1 MERSSRVR
9 FVTESSVQK
18 SMGVQINK
26 DPFNTCLLENEPC
39 LSPTLVTARLCKL
52 LVRISTKQDLA
63 TKIQTKTLI
72 AIIQPNES
80 VTNRHLVLSTKCRQ
94 TN

>member
-1 MERSSRVR
+1 MTGGEEQQQGEIRDRKQCA
-9 FVTESSVQK
+9 E

-63 TKIQTKTLI
+63 KTLI
-72 AIIQPNES
+72 AVIQPNES
-80 VTNRHLVLSTKCRQ
+80 VTNRHLVLSAKCRQ